1 MQLNTSDVEEEV
13 SRNSEWSATMNDML
27 QEVKDYMT
35 PFGTVGQLIDETPKE
50 VISKVFFEDMLYQTW
65 HHGRTILIGDGKKN
79 FLEKDAGRQSSI
91 DFALTNTIFLLF
103 SFTLTYSCP

>member
-1 MQLNTSDVEEEV
+1 MQLNTSEVEEEV
-13 SRNSEWSATMNDML
+13 SRNSEWSATMNDRML

-65 HHGRTILIGDGKKN
+65 HHGRTILIGDGKKKSL
-79 FLEKDAGRQSSI
+79 LEKDVGIQSSI
-91 DFALTNTIFLLF
+91 AFELIHTTLLLLPI
-103 SFTLTYSCP
+103 T